1 VDEIQIALER
11 GRDGFSA
18 AWCLD
23 LPGCYALVP
32 PGADPIERASLAILE
47 FASWSHHRSAGRMTL
62 DPGQVAIAQ
71 SLTSD
76 DDLRAGQTSAFFIHD
91 GEPPAPNEFPLW
103 ATPHDRALD
112 ELRELVLAF
121 PPGLHGH
128 RLDDAGR
135 TVLEI
140 VEHAAEAERFF
151 ASRLRADSTK
161 SAKSPAQERGFR
173 DLQDAHVLL
182 QQVVCDVPGATRL
195 SLPSESS
202 GRTETWSVRK
212 VMRRSIWHLRYHTWE
227 LRRAV
232 GSIWLG

>member
-1 VDEIQIALER
+1 MEEIQIALER
-11 GRDGFSA
+11 GGDGYTG

-32 PGADPIERASLAILE
+32 PGADPIERATLAILE
-47 FASWSHHRSAGRMTL
+47 FASWSHHRAAERMAVEAG
-62 DPGQVAIAQ
+62 QIVVAQ
-71 SLTSD
+71 SLATD
-76 DDLRAGQTSAFFIHD
+76 EDLRAGATSAFFVHD

-121 PPGLHGH
+121 PPGMHGH
-128 RLDDAGR
+128 RLDEAGR

-140 VEHAAEAERFF
+140 VEHAAAAERFF
-151 ASRLRADSTK
+151 ASRLRPEPV
-161 SAKSPAQERGFR
+161 KSPKQAAQDRGFR

-182 QQVVCDVPGATRL
+182 QQVVCDVPGMTRL
-195 SLPSESS
+195 SLPSDWP
-202 GRTETWSVRK
+202 GRAETWSVRK